1 MFTIK
6 QTRIIL
12 VLTVIITVLI
22 SYIGLNLQKKEETK
36 FEMKARLEVP
46 DIESG
51 WSEENEEVIYFI
63 TEKSKSAPEDEGT
76 TISLEEN

>member
-22 SYIGLNLQKKEETK
+22 SIIGLNLQKKEETK

-46 DIESG
+46 DIASD
-51 WSEENEEVIYFI
+51 WSAKKQEEVPVIKEEF
-63 TEKSKSAPEDEGT
+63 KGALEDEGK
-76 TISLEEN
+76 TISLE